1 MLYRRRTILLHGRDR
16 SIIITIIIGIGNR
29 AVMMISMSSF
39 VGIQHKLYIYIV
51 LFQLLDYP
59 LKIVMRNKFRAQI
72 KQLGTRH
79 DNKISSWNKLL
90 SSTPRLGR
98 IRYSLYIRVNCLAA
112 LAAVIRQIVH
122 YARYNI
128 ILLIILHTYTTTPHM
143 AHNIIYDVGGFFFS
157 FYRCFRNM
165 GLSKFPFISLHVF
178 YVIIIYSK

>member
-16 SIIITIIIGIGNR
+16 SIIITIIIGIGFR

-72 KQLGTRH
+72 KHLGTRH

-90 SSTPRLGR
+90 SSTLRLGR

-143 AHNIIYDVGGFFFS
+143 AHNIRCRGIFFS